1 MMHKRATEQLQIEM
15 SSFSQLQF
23 FRVRSVFYPVEGT
36 AGTGAGFRFSFH
48 ERVNVFFSPKKAGA
62 FWCNGC

>member
-1 MMHKRATEQLQIEM
+1 MMYTRATEQLQTEM

-23 FRVRSVFYPVEGT
+23 FRLRSVFYPVEGT

>member
-1 MMHKRATEQLQIEM
+1 M

-36 AGTGAGFRFSFH
+36 AGTGAGFGFSFH